1 MGWPE
6 VQCTLMNPSPA
17 EMKSTCFTI
26 RFLIFLLAIA
36 SIGGCSDLE
45 KLFSDSNKRET
56 NSPGIAPASAPK
68 TPPLDF
74 KMSPAC
80 LFPQAAAPE
89 NIDVYAIDGQAW
101 IDQAAKLESVDSDSP
116 LITINV
122 DTPEPA
128 ALLLTADKT
137 ARWRITTTPRTK
149 LWGVYVS
156 AFEPQRVSGVI
167 TPTKFQEHYRSL
179 GDNCGIYW
187 APEFQVHQL
196 YEFSRQ
202 IFGKPYVALPKIVN
216 GSVDVKSLGPI
227 VAGAENPTMQ
237 HTATLAGATEPTP
250 AVKTPAPQLNPPATP
265 MTLSQALR
273 ANVIRPGTPA
283 DLDRFRAKYR
293 SVNQRE
299 MGKRL
304 NENVSRL
311 PIYVITGDYTFSSDE
326 SLAGANAVL
335 FILDKRV
342 PYPTGDSGHSPILD
356 MNTGA
361 CMGQICGFY
370 SHED

>member
-1 MGWPE
+1 
-6 VQCTLMNPSPA
+6 
-17 EMKSTCFTI
+17 MKLTRSSI
-26 RFLIFLLAIA
+26 RFSIFLLVIA
-36 SIGGCSDLE
+36 SLGACSDLE
-45 KLFSDSNKRET
+45 KLFSGSNKRGAH
-56 NSPGIAPASAPK
+56 SPDATQVSASI
-68 TPPLDF
+68 TPRLDF

-80 LFPQAAAPE
+80 RFQQAAVPA

-101 IDQAAKLESVDSDSP
+101 IDQAAKLESTDSESP

-122 DTPEPA
+122 DTPDPV
-128 ALLLTADKT
+128 ALLLTAKNA

-167 TPTKFQEHYRSL
+167 TPTKFQEHYKSM
-179 GDNCGIYW
+179 GDDCGVYW

-202 IFGKPYVALPKIVN
+202 LFGKPYIALPKIVN
-216 GSVDVKSLGPI
+216 GSVDIQSLRPEM
-227 VAGAENPTMQ
+227 AETGSTAPQ
-237 HTATLAGATEPTP
+237 HSPTLAVTADSMPGTKIPPPLVAP
-250 AVKTPAPQLNPPATP
+250 AAVP
-265 MTLSQALR
+265 MTLNEALR

-293 SVNQRE
+293 AVNQRE

-304 NENVSRL
+304 NEVANQMS
-311 PIYVITGDYTFSSDE
+311 IYVITGDYTFSSNE
-326 SLAGANAVL
+326 SLAGANSVL

-342 PYPTGDSGHSPILD
+342 PYPSGDPQHSPILD
-356 MNTGA
+356 MNSGA
-361 CMGQICGFY
+361 CMGKICRFY
-370 SHED
+370 ERED

>member
-1 MGWPE
+1 
-6 VQCTLMNPSPA
+6 
-17 EMKSTCFTI
+17 MKLISFAT
-26 RFLIFLLAIA
+26 RFLIFLLATA
-36 SIGGCSDLE
+36 SLSACSDLE
-45 KLFSDSNKRET
+45 KLFSGSNK
-56 NSPGIAPASAPK
+56 SGAHSSDAVQPSALKPSK
-68 TPPLDF
+68 LDF
-74 KMSPAC
+74 TMSPAC

-89 NIDVYAIDGQAW
+89 NIEVFAIDGQAW
-101 IDQAAKLESVDSDSP
+101 IDQAAKLESVDSEST

-122 DTPEPA
+122 DTPDPV
-128 ALLLTADKT
+128 ALLLTAKNA

-156 AFEPQRVSGVI
+156 AFEPQRVSGII

-179 GDNCGIYW
+179 GDNCGVYW

-202 IFGKPYVALPKIVN
+202 VFGKPYVALPKIVN
-216 GSVDVKSLGPI
+216 GSVDVRSLGPNIAGPENSILQATPELI
-227 VAGAENPTMQ
+227 V
-237 HTATLAGATEPTP
+237 ATEPTP
-250 AVKTPAPQLNPPATP
+250 AVKAPAPPLNPPAAP

-273 ANVIRPGTPA
+273 ASVIRPGAPA

-293 SVNQRE
+293 AVNQRE
-299 MGKRL
+299 MGKLL
-304 NENVSRL
+304 NENISRL
-311 PIYVITGDYTFSSDE
+311 PIYVIIGDYTFSADE

-342 PYPTGDSGHSPILD
+342 PYPSGDPEHSPILD